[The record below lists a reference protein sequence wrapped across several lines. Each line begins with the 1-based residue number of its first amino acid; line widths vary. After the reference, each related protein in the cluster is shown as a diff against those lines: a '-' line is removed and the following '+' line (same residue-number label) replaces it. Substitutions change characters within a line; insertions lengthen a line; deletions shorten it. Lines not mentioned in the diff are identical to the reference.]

1 MYCMVYMNIRG
12 LYNECVFCVQYMHK
26 EKITNVLL
34 TPERHEYGIEDGS
47 WMVKQIGQLRI
58 ETDLN
63 KTAHKLKSC

>member
-12 LYNECVFCVQYMHK
+12 LYNELVYCKYMHK

-34 TPERHEYGIEDGS
+34 TPERHEHGIEDGS
-47 WMVKQIGQLRI
+47 RMVKQIGQLRI

-63 KTAHKLKSC
+63 KTAHMLKSC

>member
-1 MYCMVYMNIRG
+1 
-12 LYNECVFCVQYMHK
+12 MHK

-47 WMVKQIGQLRI
+47 RMVKQIGQLRI

-63 KTAHKLKSC
+63 KTAQKL